1 MKFLESQKKSGV
13 NLKDVKLIEQLPCQ
27 KVESYQREKK
37 ALKLMTNVIK
47 TDDTDRSSNTVNDKI
62 ETTNAIAN
70 LLMISAINSNQ
81 NIPSWSGIRSLL
93 SETKI
98 PLMQVGFLPFI
109 PRPVTKYSTMYTAMK
124 NFVSL
129 NVQLKQKTL
138 PVFNDEGVFRII
150 LDIFLNN
157 LDVFKDLLLC

>member
-27 KVESYQREKK
+27 KIESYQREKK
-37 ALKLMTNVIK
+37 ALKLVTYVIK
-47 TDDTDRSSNTVNDKI
+47 TDDTDSSSNTVNDKI
-62 ETTNAIAN
+62 VTTNAIAN

-81 NIPSWSGIRSLL
+81 NIPSWSGTRSLL

-98 PLMQVGFLPFI
+98 PLMQVGFVPFI

-129 NVQLKQKTL
+129 NVQLKQKAL
-138 PVFNDEGVFRII
+138 PVFCDQGVFRII